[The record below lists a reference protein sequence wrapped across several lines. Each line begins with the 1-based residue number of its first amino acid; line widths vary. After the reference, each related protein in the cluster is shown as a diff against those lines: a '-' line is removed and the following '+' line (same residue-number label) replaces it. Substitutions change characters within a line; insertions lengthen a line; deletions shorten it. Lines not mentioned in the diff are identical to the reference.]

1 MKLSLR
7 QIQSGSAIVVVM
19 SILATLLVLVGV
31 SFEYTQ
37 TINRHVQRS
46 DTLENAVA
54 IGDGTIDLM
63 FGYWRE
69 VCRVPNAPPPTTN
82 DLSAIPLP
90 TGGSTGTLF
99 PDVPNFT
106 ASRSANTPTIIDTVS
121 NYKIVAVDPQLTQMP
136 NNDDPPDPA
145 VAQQPTNVTY
155 NYIASVDVTL
165 PTLKGNIVTQIRRI
179 FQKEQV
185 SPWAFAIFYVDPLE
199 IHPGPTFKVTGPVHT
214 NSDLYAAHNSAHFY
228 DKVTY
233 GGKWYNAYMPGDCR
247 TDTPTAPLFLLT
259 PPDIAPAKQP
269 FGLDSSRIFNSA
281 DTNPNNDSYHELIDI
296 PVINPATGVRY
307 PDPLQNQRYYDQ
319 AAIKI
324 LIDSTSGTRTIKKFD
339 GTTVTSSSSGNDL
352 KLYNAINTALNVTPP
367 KSIQD
372 DREAAPVLLTTLD
385 VGSLNTSLTCVG
397 GGCPATSTSPN
408 YITSSRWN
416 GVIYM
421 ADTSYTTATR
431 RGIRLKNGQVLPSL
445 PSVHGLTVA
454 SPNPVYI
461 QGDYNTGGTGPAV
474 PSNSGDPLNPTVG
487 YAKSTHPASVI
498 ADAVNILSNAWVDTN
513 ANNSTASN
521 TTVNTAI
528 VSGIVPTAGCHY
540 SGGAEN
546 FPRFLENW
554 DNKTFT
560 YYGSMVELYNSK
572 QAVGTWDTANYTPPL
587 RQWYFDTDFN
597 TNTPPGTLMLYNYI
611 KSRWYMP

>member
-1 MKLSLR
+1 MKIPLR
-7 QIQSGSAIVVVM
+7 QIESGTALVVVM

-46 DTLENAVA
+46 DTLENAVS
-54 IGDGTIDLM
+54 IGDGAIDLM

-69 VCRVPNAPPPTTN
+69 ACRKQTNVALTTN
-82 DLSAIPLP
+82 QLAANGVIPLP
-90 TGGSTGTLF
+90 TGGSSGTLF

-106 ASRSANTPTIIDTVS
+106 ATRNADTSKTIS
-121 NYKIVAVDPQLTQMP
+121 NYKIVAVDPQLVQMS
-136 NNDDPPDPA
+136 DDSTPPTPG
-145 VAQQPTNVTY
+145 VGQQPTNATF

-165 PTLKGNIVTQIRRI
+165 PTMRGDITTQIRRV

-199 IHPGPTFKVTGPVHT
+199 IHPGPLFKITGPVHT
-214 NSDLYAAHNSAHFY
+214 NSDLYAAHNSLQFF

-233 GGKWYNAYMPGDCR
+233 GGKWYNKYMPGDCR
-247 TDTPTAPLFLLT
+247 TDTPTPPLFVLA

-269 FGLDSSRIFNSA
+269 FGLDSSRIFNSG

-307 PDPLQNQRYYDQ
+307 SDPLQDQRYYDQ
-319 AAIKI
+319 AGIKI
-324 LIDSTSGTRTIKKFD
+324 LIDNSGNLTVMRQD
-339 GTTVTSSSSGNDL
+339 GTVVSAASPAGSSDR
-352 KLYNAINTALNVTPP
+352 KLYNAITATGVLTTGEQIYDNREVLPP
-367 KSIQD
+367 GKV
-372 DREAAPVLLTTLD
+372 RLTTLHVD
-385 VGSLNTSLTCVG
+385 QLLAKVNDPTNGIPSN
-397 GGCPATSTSPN
+397 
-408 YITSSRWN
+408 RWN
-416 GVIYM
+416 GVVYIT
-421 ADTSYTTATR
+421 DTSYTPSTR
-431 RGIRLKNGQVLPSL
+431 RGIRLKGGNVLPNG
-445 PSVHGLTVA
+445 GLTVA
-454 SPNPVYI
+454 SANPVYI
-461 QGDYNTGGTGPAV
+461 QGDYNTGSGVV
-474 PSNSGDPLNPTVG
+474 PSNNGDPLNPTVPT
-487 YAKSTHPASVI
+487 YDKSSRPSSVI

-513 ANNSTASN
+513 ANNSAASN

-528 VSGIVPTAGCHY
+528 VSGIVPTANCHY

-554 DNKTFT
+554 DTKTFT

-572 QAVGTWDTANYTPPL
+572 QAVGTWDTAVYTPPL

-597 TNTPPGTLMLYNYI
+597 THTPPGTLMLYNYI
-611 KSRWYMP
+611 KSRWFMP

>member
-7 QIQSGSAIVVVM
+7 QIKSGSAIVVVM

-37 TINRHVQRS
+37 TINRNVQRS

-69 VCRVPNAPPPTTN
+69 ACRKQTNVAPTTDELDAS
-82 DLSAIPLP
+82 DLPLP
-90 TGGSTGTLF
+90 TTTQF
-99 PDVPNFT
+99 PNVPNFT
-106 ASRSANTPTIIDTVS
+106 ATRSADTTKTIS
-121 NYKIVAVDPQLTQMP
+121 NYKIVAVDPQLVQMGNSTRP
-136 NNDDPPDPA
+136 TPG
-145 VAQQPTNVTY
+145 VGQQPTNATF

-165 PTLKGNIVTQIRRI
+165 PTLKGNITTKIRRV

-199 IHPGPTFKVTGPVHT
+199 IHPGPLFKVTGPVHT
-214 NSDLYAAHNSAHFY
+214 NSDLYTAHNTLQFF

-233 GGKWYNAYMPGDCR
+233 GNKWFNAYMPGDCR
-247 TDTPTAPLFLLT
+247 TDPPTSPLFLLS
-259 PPDIAPAKQP
+259 PPDVAPAKQP
-269 FGLDSSRIFNSA
+269 FGLDASRIFNNG

-296 PVINPATGVRY
+296 PTIDPATGVRY
-307 PDPLQNQRYYDQ
+307 ADPLQDERYYDQ

-324 LIDSTSGTRTIKKFD
+324 LINGSNVITVMKQD
-339 GTTVTSSSSGNDL
+339 GTVVTASSGSTNDQ
-352 KLYNAINTALNVTPP
+352 KLYNAITAPGVITTGEQIYDNREVAPPAKVRLVTLHVD
-367 KSIQD
+367 K
-372 DREAAPVLLTTLD
+372 LLAKVNDTTN
-385 VGSLNTSLTCVG
+385 GI
-397 GGCPATSTSPN
+397 P
-408 YITSSRWN
+408 SSRWN
-416 GVIYM
+416 GVVYIT
-421 ADTSYTTATR
+421 DTSYTPSTR
-431 RGIRLKNGQVLPSL
+431 RGIRLKGGNVLPNG
-445 PSVHGLTVA
+445 GLTVA
-454 SPNPVYI
+454 SANPVYI
-461 QGDYNTGGTGPAV
+461 QGDYNTGSGTV
-474 PSNSGDPLNPTVG
+474 PSNNGDPLNPTVSS
-487 YAKSTHPASVI
+487 YDKSSRPASVI

-513 ANNSTASN
+513 SNNSAASN

-528 VSGIVPTAGCHY
+528 VSGIVPTANCHY

-546 FPRFLENW
+546 FPRFIENW

-572 QAVGTWDTANYTPPL
+572 QAVGTWDTAVYSPPL

-597 TNTPPGTLMLYNYI
+597 THTPPGTLMLYNYI
-611 KSRWYMP
+611 KSRWYML

>member
-7 QIQSGSAIVVVM
+7 QIESGTAIVVVM

-46 DTLENAVA
+46 DTLENTVA
-54 IGDGTIDLM
+54 IGDGAIDLM

-69 VCRVPNAPPPTTN
+69 ACRLQSNVAPTTN
-82 DLSAIPLP
+82 ALSAIPLP
-90 TGGSTGTLF
+90 TGGSAGTMF

-106 ASRSANTPTIIDTVS
+106 ASRNVNTSSTINIIS
-121 NYKIVAVDPQLTQMP
+121 NYKIVATDPQLVQMA
-136 NNDDPPDPA
+136 DDNTPPTPG
-145 VAQQPTNVTY
+145 VGQQPTNATF

-199 IHPGPTFKVTGPVHT
+199 IHPGPLFKVTGPVHT
-214 NSDLYAAHNSAHFY
+214 NSDLYTAHNTLQFY

-247 TDTPTAPLFLLT
+247 NDPPTSPLFFLS
-259 PPDIAPAKQP
+259 PPDVAPAKQP
-269 FGLDSSRIFNSA
+269 FGLDASRIFNSG
-281 DTNPNNDSYHELIDI
+281 DPNPNNDSYHELIDI
-296 PVINPATGVRY
+296 PVINPATGVRWT
-307 PDPLQNQRYYDQ
+307 DPLQNQRYYDQ

-324 LIDSTSGTRTIKKFD
+324 LIDGSNNITVMKLD
-339 GTTVTSSSSGNDL
+339 GTVVTASSASTND
-352 KLYNAINTALNVTPP
+352 KHLYNAITAAGVITKNELI
-367 KSIQD
+367 SD
-372 DREAAPVLLTTLD
+372 DREVPGQKVRVATLHVDQLLLKVNDPINGIAA
-385 VGSLNTSLTCVG
+385 
-397 GGCPATSTSPN
+397 
-408 YITSSRWN
+408 SRWN
-416 GVIYM
+416 GVVYIT
-421 ADTSYTTATR
+421 DTSYTSATR
-431 RGIRLKNGQVLPSL
+431 RGIRLKGGNVLPNG
-445 PSVHGLTVA
+445 GLTIA
-454 SPNPVYI
+454 SANPVYI
-461 QGDYNTGGTGPAV
+461 QGDYNTGSGTV
-474 PSNSGDPLNPTVG
+474 PSNIGDPLNPTVAS
-487 YAKSTHPASVI
+487 YDKSLRPASVI
-498 ADAVNILSNAWVDTN
+498 ADAVNILSNSWVDTN
-513 ANNSTASN
+513 PNNTTASN

-528 VSGIVPTAGCHY
+528 VSGIVPTANCNY

-572 QAVGTWDTANYTPPL
+572 QAVGIWGGNYYTPPL

-597 TNTPPGTLMLYNYI
+597 THTPPGTLMLYNYI

>member
-1 MKLSLR
+1 MKISLR
-7 QIQSGSAIVVVM
+7 QIEAGSAIVVVM
-19 SILATLLVLVGV
+19 SVLATLMVLVGV

-37 TINRHVQRS
+37 TINRNVQRS

-69 VCRVPNAPPPTTN
+69 ACRKQTNVAPSTD
-82 DLSAIPLP
+82 DLDASDLPLP
-90 TGGSTGTLF
+90 TTTQF
-99 PDVPNFT
+99 PNVPNFT
-106 ASRSANTPTIIDTVS
+106 ATRSADTTKTIS
-121 NYKIVAVDPQLTQMP
+121 NYKIVAVDPQLVQMG
-136 NNDDPPDPA
+136 NSTPPTPG
-145 VAQQPTNVTY
+145 VGQQPTNATY

-165 PTLKGNIVTQIRRI
+165 PTLKGNITTQIRRI

-199 IHPGPTFKVTGPVHT
+199 IHPGPLFKVTGPVHT
-214 NSDLYAAHNSAHFY
+214 NSDLYTAHNTLQFF

-233 GGKWYNAYMPGDCR
+233 GGKFYNAYMPGDCR
-247 TDTPTAPLFLLT
+247 TDPPTPPLFLLS
-259 PPDIAPAKQP
+259 PPDVAPAKQP
-269 FGLDSSRIFNSA
+269 FGLDASRIFNNGDS
-281 DTNPNNDSYHELIDI
+281 NPNNDSYHELIDI
-296 PVINPATGVRY
+296 PTINPSTGVRY
-307 PDPLQNQRYYDQ
+307 ADPLQDERYYDQ

-324 LIDSTSGTRTIKKFD
+324 LIDSASGTRTIKKFD
-339 GTTVTSSSSGNDL
+339 GTTVTSSSTGNDL
-352 KLYNAINTALNVTPP
+352 KLYNAINTALNVTPS
-367 KSIQD
+367 KSIRD
-372 DREAAPVLLTTLD
+372 EREDSSVLLTTLD
-385 VGSLNTSLTCVG
+385 VGSINTSLTCVG

-408 YITSSRWN
+408 YIHSSRWN
-416 GVIYM
+416 GVVYIT
-421 ADTSYTTATR
+421 DTSYTPSTR
-431 RGIRLKNGQVLPSL
+431 RGIRLKGGKVLPYG
-445 PSVHGLTVA
+445 GLTVA
-454 SPNPVYI
+454 SANPVYI
-461 QGDYNTGGTGPAV
+461 QGDYNTGNGTV
-474 PSNSGDPLNPTVG
+474 PSNNGDPLNPTVST
-487 YAKSTHPASVI
+487 YDKSSRPASVI

-513 ANNSTASN
+513 SNNSTASN

-546 FPRFLENW
+546 FPRFIENW

-572 QAVGTWDTANYTPPL
+572 QAVGTWDSAVYAPPL